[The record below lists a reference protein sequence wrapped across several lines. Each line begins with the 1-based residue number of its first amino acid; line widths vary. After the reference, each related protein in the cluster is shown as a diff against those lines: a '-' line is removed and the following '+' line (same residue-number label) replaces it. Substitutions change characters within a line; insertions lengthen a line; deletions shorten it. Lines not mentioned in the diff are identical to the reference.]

1 MPRQV
6 DIPAQVVF
14 EDLRTIEE
22 VPNLLV
28 NVMVGKTD
36 STGEF
41 IVPQQYS
48 NYIIDGANY
57 TELNGP
63 PTSWAPDKPTGT
75 YRNQDL
81 WHFIDILRS
90 E

>member
-1 MPRQV
+1 MPRQI
-6 DIPAQVVF
+6 DIPAQVVY
-14 EDLRTIEE
+14 EDIRTIEE
-22 VPNLLV
+22 VPNISV
-28 NVMVGKTD
+28 NVMVGTTD

-48 NYIIDGANY
+48 LYMIDGANY

-63 PTSWAPDKPTGT
+63 PTSWAPDKPRGT

>member
-1 MPRQV
+1 MPRQI
-6 DIPAQVVF
+6 DIPAQIVY
-14 EDLRTIEE
+14 EDFRTIEE
-22 VPNLLV
+22 VPNVLV

-41 IVPQQYS
+41 IVPQQFS
-48 NYIIDGANY
+48 NFVINGDNY

-75 YRNQDL
+75 YRNEDL